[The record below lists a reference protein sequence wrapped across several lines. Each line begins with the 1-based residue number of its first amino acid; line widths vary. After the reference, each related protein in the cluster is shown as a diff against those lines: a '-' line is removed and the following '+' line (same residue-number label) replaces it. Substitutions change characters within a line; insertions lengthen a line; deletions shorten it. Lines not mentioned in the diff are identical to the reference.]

1 MKVFTILAALLLL
14 LAGGPGIGQAPSAPA
29 SAAPGPLRFERLNRD
44 YRNIVSEIEP
54 IRQGAATIR
63 LSSPRHTLTIR
74 DHLLRLEPG
83 PGGSHSA
90 ELRLDISG
98 TGWLIADVD
107 VAGMG
112 GRFQDEVQVPAQSRT
127 IEGRVRLR
135 KTAEGYLVTP
145 EQLPKQV
152 PVRIR
157 SNLAGDVV
165 ALCEGAALLTGMD
178 CGALER
184 SLSIAQIPLPEPGES
199 YLLENSELTADERR
213 RIDAYLASGTR

>member
-1 MKVFTILAALLLL
+1 MKTLTVLTALLLL
-14 LAGGPGIGQAPSAPA
+14 TGGPGIGQAPSAPA

-44 YRNIVSEIEP
+44 YRNVVSEIEP

-63 LSSPRHTLTIR
+63 LSSPRHTLTVR

-90 ELRLDISG
+90 ELRLDVSG

-107 VAGMG
+107 IAGLG

-145 EQLPKQV
+145 EQLPQQV
-152 PVRIR
+152 PVRVR
-157 SNLAGDVV
+157 SNLAGDIV
-165 ALCEGAALLTGMD
+165 ALCEGASLLTGMD

-184 SLSIAQIPLPEPGES
+184 SLSTVQVPLPEPGES
-199 YLLENSELTADERR
+199 YLLENAELTADERR
-213 RIDAYLASGTR
+213 RIDAHLAGAPR